1 MDAPKPAQTKQ
12 VSKHQGKAVD
22 KPVPPPSTSKA
33 VHGSKQHKGRK
44 EESEDEE
51 EESDEDEQDDDQ
63 YHGGNVSQV
72 CVLYSEELLIRI

>member
-1 MDAPKPAQTKQ
+1 MDAPKPTQTKQ
-12 VSKHQGKAVD
+12 VATHQGKAVA

-33 VHGSKQHKGRK
+33 VQGSKQHKGRK
-44 EESEDEE
+44 EESEDE

-72 CVLYSEELLIRI
+72 CALQ